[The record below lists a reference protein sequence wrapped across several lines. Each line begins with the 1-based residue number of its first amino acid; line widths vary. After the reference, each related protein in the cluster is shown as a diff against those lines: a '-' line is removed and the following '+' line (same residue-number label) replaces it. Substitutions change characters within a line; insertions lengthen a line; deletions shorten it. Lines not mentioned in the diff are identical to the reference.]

1 MTRPPLPVALG
12 ALAAALLLGPSC
24 ARAPEA
30 PRAASPG
37 AAAFAASQPGA
48 VYAAPPPSP
57 AQRDQAAMAA
67 ACREQADRIVAQRDR
82 GGLMREE
89 EREARIGAS
98 ASLYDARRNIERLS
112 RQFYRDRVA
121 DECVQQDNR
130 RESPPGVAPQG
141 ATTGGAAPQRAATQ
155 GGTPRR

>member
-1 MTRPPLPVALG
+1 MTRPPLPAPLG
-12 ALAAALLLGPSC
+12 VLAAALLLGASC

-30 PRAASPG
+30 SRASSPG

-57 AQRDQAAMAA
+57 AQRDQAALAA

-82 GGLMREE
+82 GDLMREE
-89 EREARIGAS
+89 EREARVGAS
-98 ASLYDARRNIERLS
+98 ASLYDVRRPIERLS

-121 DECVQQDNR
+121 DECVQDNR
-130 RESPPGVAPQG
+130 REAPQG
-141 ATTGGAAPQRAATQ
+141 SPVPGGPPQG